1 MKLSEKYDEEELA
14 AWIRLQMTPGVG
26 ILTAHKILS
35 AYGLPQNIFSTPY
48 QEIARIVSPKMA
60 DALCAPVDP
69 VIAEQIE
76 KTKKWLEDPANQVLT
91 LSDSRYPGQL
101 LEIADPPLML
111 YVKGRVELLTS
122 PSIAIVGSRNATTQ
136 GRIDAEE
143 FARSLSDSGLTIVS
157 GLALGI
163 DTAAHEGGLKGRGS
177 TVAVIGT
184 GADIVYPARNHE
196 LAHRI
201 SEGGCIVS
209 EFPLGTGPLASN
221 FPRRNRVISGLS
233 AGILVVE
240 AASRSGSLITARN
253 AIDQGRDVFAI
264 PGSIHSPLSRG
275 CHELIRQGAKLV
287 ESSQDIL
294 GELKHFRDVAVNPSS
309 RNTEN
314 GVEESGGDGKF
325 SDGQKVILA
334 QMGYDPVDVDTLCD
348 RCEMDAASLS
358 VELLNLELSGNVES
372 LPGGFYR
379 RLVIA

>member
-1 MKLSEKYDEEELA
+1 MKKSEKYDEEELA

-26 ILTAHKILS
+26 IMTAHKMLS
-35 AYGLPQNIFSTPY
+35 AYGLPQNIFKTSY
-48 QEIARIVSPKMA
+48 EEIARIVSPKMA
-60 DALCAPVDP
+60 DVLFSPADP
-69 VIAEQIE
+69 AITEQIE
-76 KTKKWLEDPANQVLT
+76 KTKEWLEDDANRVLP
-91 LSDSRYPGQL
+91 LSDSRYPRQL
-101 LEIADPPLML
+101 LEISDPPLML

-136 GRIDAEE
+136 GCLDAKE
-143 FARSLSDSGLTIVS
+143 FARFLSDTGLTIVS

-163 DTAAHEGGLKGRGS
+163 DTAAHAGGLKGRGS

-184 GADIVYPARNHE
+184 GADIVYPARNRE

-201 SEGGCIVS
+201 AGEGCIIS
-209 EFPLGTGPLASN
+209 EFPIGTGPLASN

-233 AGILVVE
+233 GGILVVE
-240 AASRSGSLITARN
+240 AAARSGSLITAKT

-294 GELKHFRDVAVNPSS
+294 EELKHFSDIVVNQSS
-309 RNTEN
+309 QERNTEE
-314 GVEESGGDGKF
+314 GADEF
-325 SDGQKVILA
+325 SDEQKVILA
-334 QMGYDPVDVDTLCD
+334 QMGYDPVDADTLSERCD
-348 RCEMDAASLS
+348 MDAASLS

-372 LPGGFYR
+372 LPGGFFR
-379 RLVIA
+379 RLVIS